1 MSTLVRRWGATMMD
15 NYGTPPLALVSGAGA
30 VVVDET
36 GREYVDL
43 LGGIAVNALGHAHPA
58 VVAAVSK
65 QVATL
70 GHVSNLFV
78 AEPPVAL
85 AELLLALA
93 GRPGRVFLANSGAEA
108 NEAAFKLSR
117 LTGRRHVVA
126 TQGGFHGR
134 TMGALAL
141 TGQPAKADP
150 FRPLPGDVTHVPYGD
165 VDALAEAVT
174 DATAMV
180 IVEPIQGENGVV
192 VPPPGYLTAA
202 RRITA
207 AHGTLLV
214 LDEVQTGVGR
224 TGHWFAHQAE
234 GVEPDVVTLAKG
246 LGGGLPLGACLA
258 FGPAADLLT
267 PGSHGTTFGG
277 NPVSCAAALAV
288 IATIANEGLLDHVT
302 RIGARLRRGV
312 EALGHPLVR
321 EVRGTG
327 LLLGVVLDRPVAGA
341 VSTALREAGFLVN
354 PVQPGVLRLAPPLI
368 LTAAQ
373 ADAFL
378 AALPAAL
385 DAAPAD
391 TTVPAGATATLP
403 GEAARPAEATATVP
417 AEAAT
422 VSAPTPVS
430 RTEAPA

>member
-1 MSTLVRRWGATMMD
+1 MSTLVQRWNATMMD
-15 NYGTPPLALVSGAGA
+15 NYGTPPLALVSGSGA
-30 VVVDET
+30 VVTDET

-93 GRPGRVFLANSGAEA
+93 GRPGRVFFANSGAEA

-126 TQGGFHGR
+126 THGGFHGR

-150 FRPLPGDVTHVPYGD
+150 FRPLPGDVTHVPFGD
-165 VDALAEAVT
+165 AAALAEAVT
-174 DATAMV
+174 GDTAML
-180 IVEPIQGENGVV
+180 IIEPIQGENGVV
-192 VPPPGYLTAA
+192 VPPPGYLAAA

-207 AHGTLLV
+207 AHGALLV

-258 FGPAADLLT
+258 FGRAADLLT

-288 IATIANEGLLDHVT
+288 VSTIAHEGLLDHVK
-302 RIGARLRRGV
+302 RVGERLRRGV

-321 EVRGTG
+321 EVRGAG
-327 LLLGVVLDRPVAGA
+327 LLLGIVLDEPVSAA
-341 VSTALREAGFLVN
+341 AAAALREAGFLVN
-354 PVQPGVLRLAPPLI
+354 PVQPDVVRLAPPLI

-385 DAAPAD
+385 SAAAPTPSTDAAAPAGIA
-391 TTVPAGATATLP
+391 TT
-403 GEAARPAEATATVP
+403 
-417 AEAAT
+417 AEAA
-422 VSAPTPVS
+422 APDATTP
-430 RTEAPA
+430 TEAPA

>member
-1 MSTLVRRWGATMMD
+1 MMGNYST
-15 NYGTPPLALVSGAGA
+15 PQLALVSGAGS
-30 VVVDET
+30 VVVDDA
-36 GREYVDL
+36 GREYLDL

-70 GHVSNLFV
+70 GHVSNFYA

-93 GRPGRVFLANSGAEA
+93 GRPGRVFLSNSGAEA

-117 LTGRRHVVA
+117 QTGRTHVVA
-126 TQGGFHGR
+126 TWGGFHGR

-150 FRPLPGDVTHVPYGD
+150 FRPLPGEVTHIDYGD
-165 VDALAEAVT
+165 VAALEAAVS

-180 IVEPIQGENGVV
+180 ILEPIQGENGVI
-192 VPPPGYLTAA
+192 VPPAGYLAAA

-207 AHGTLLV
+207 RHGALLV
-214 LDEVQTGVGR
+214 LDEVQTGIGR

-246 LGGGLPLGACLA
+246 LGGGLPLGATLA
-258 FGPAADLLT
+258 FGRAADLLT

-288 IATIANEGLLDHVT
+288 VATIAHEGLLDHVK
-302 RIGARLRRGV
+302 RIGERLRRGI
-312 EALGHPLVR
+312 EALGHPLIGG
-321 EVRGTG
+321 VRGAG
-327 LLLGVVLDRPVAGA
+327 LLLGVTLTAPVAPVLA
-341 VSTALREAGFLVN
+341 EALREAGFLVN
-354 PVQPGVLRLAPPLI
+354 AVQPDTIRLAPPLI

-373 ADAFL
+373 ADAFV

-385 DAAPAD
+385 DATSPAA
-391 TTVPAGATATLP
+391 AGAELTSATTTTTTGTTA
-403 GEAARPAEATATVP
+403 
-417 AEAAT
+417 
-422 VSAPTPVS
+422 
-430 RTEAPA
+430 

>member
-1 MSTLVRRWGATMMD
+1 MSTLVERWTQTMMD
-15 NYGTPPLALVSGAGA
+15 NYGTPPLALVAGSGA
-30 VVVDET
+30 VVVDEA

-43 LGGIAVNALGHAHPA
+43 VGGIAVNALGHAHPA

-93 GRPGRVFLANSGAEA
+93 GRPGRVFFANSGAEA

-117 LTGRRHVVA
+117 LTGRTHVVA
-126 TQGGFHGR
+126 TEGGFHGR

-165 VDALAEAVT
+165 PAALAAAVT

-180 IVEPIQGENGVV
+180 ILEPVQGENGVV
-192 VPPPGYLTAA
+192 VPPAGYLAEA
-202 RRITA
+202 RRVTSR
-207 AHGTLLV
+207 HGALLV
-214 LDEVQTGVGR
+214 LDEVQTGIGR

-234 GVEPDVVTLAKG
+234 EIEPDLVTLAKG

-258 FGPAADLLT
+258 FGRAADLLG

-288 IATIANEGLLDHVT
+288 VSTIASEGLLDHVKRT
-302 RIGARLRRGV
+302 GERLRRGV
-312 EALGHPLVR
+312 EAFGHPLVT
-321 EVRGTG
+321 EVRGAG
-327 LLLGVVLDRPVAGA
+327 LLLGVVLAAPVSKP
-341 VSTALREAGFLVN
+341 VTEALRAAGFLVN
-354 PVQPGVLRLAPPLI
+354 PVQPDVVRLAPPLI
-368 LTAAQ
+368 LTADQ

-378 AALPAAL
+378 TALPAAL
-385 DAAPAD
+385 DAAA
-391 TTVPAGATATLP
+391 VPA
-403 GEAARPAEATATVP
+403 AASSTATATVL
-417 AEAAT
+417 T
-422 VSAPTPVS
+422 TTPE
-430 RTEAPA
+430 TLT